1 MHGEQTLQPRRS
13 AVIVGRA
20 LAHRL
25 VRQPRLEQWR
35 AAGVPRQPGLDLLG
49 GHARLHRRKLAQRA
63 ALRPAGLAHLVCGSV
78 GRRRRGSP
86 RPQNPLEAHK
96 IYPQASAGKTR
107 SPWNK
112 DRRYHC
118 APAGRLVQKRSG
130 QQFFLIQSSPFS
142 TDTHM
147 CAADPK
153 VLTSS
158 LSTPNQTL

>member
-1 MHGEQTLQPRRS
+1 MLQVDAVRGLSVLEAYMLVAVVRLQRRGGPGGAS
-13 AVIVGRA
+13 FERA
-20 LAHRL
+20 FAEYESL
-25 VRQPRLEQWR
+25 Q
-35 AAGVPRQPGLDLLG
+35 
-49 GHARLHRRKLAQRA
+49 RLHRRKLAQRA